1 MYNSPASL
9 AMQEAAA
16 IYPETPKPSLVVSFG
31 TGIAKENGLDT
42 TSSSCFWKKSFFT
55 RIFQVFWQYG
65 NSTRAWQQLLGHQA
79 AADSR
84 NFFRF
89 NVEFTGEEPR
99 LDDVKAVKEIANRA
113 RASMTSSAD
122 LDRLVLRQRAELLY
136 FELDRD
142 SPFKVMGGGYVWNGK
157 LRCRLGSQARE
168 VFMVQLKQASAR
180 IIVGSRSTGVDF
192 QLVSTGA
199 DTGRFCQ
206 AIQITTAGRAD
217 PIEIFLQEGDEPCP
231 ISGAPFS
238 LQWLLQRQKLDA
250 RFGISEHRKRGPPS
264 HDGQGTQSQKRVCR
278 R

>member
-142 SPFKVMGGGYVWNGK
+142 SPFKVMGG
-157 LRCRLGSQARE
+157 RLCLE
-168 VFMVQLKQASAR
+168 WQASLSTR
-180 IIVGSRSTGVDF
+180 ESGKGSFHGSAETG
-192 QLVSTGA
+192 
-199 DTGRFCQ
+199 FCE
-206 AIQITTAGRAD
+206 D
-217 PIEIFLQEGDEPCP
+217 HCWK
-231 ISGAPFS
+231 SVNWS
-238 LQWLLQRQKLDA
+238 
-250 RFGISEHRKRGPPS
+250 
-264 HDGQGTQSQKRVCR
+264 
-278 R
+278 